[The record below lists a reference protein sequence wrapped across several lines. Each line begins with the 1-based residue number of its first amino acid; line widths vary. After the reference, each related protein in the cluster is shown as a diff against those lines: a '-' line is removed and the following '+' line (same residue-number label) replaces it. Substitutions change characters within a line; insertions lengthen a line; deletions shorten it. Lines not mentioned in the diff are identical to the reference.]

1 MKSLLLILC
10 IAWTQIIFGQ
20 TNYFP
25 PINGTW
31 ETTDPNS
38 LGWCM
43 DELQPLYQY
52 LDTTNS
58 KGFIVLKDGK
68 IVLEKYFG
76 NFTQDSSWYWASAG
90 KSLTAFAVGI
100 AQQKGLLSI
109 DNPVSNYL
117 GDGWTSCTK
126 AQEEKITVRH
136 LLMMS
141 SGLDDNTSNPFCNEP
156 SCLTYK
162 AEPGTRWAYN
172 TGVYSLLIKII
183 EKITGQDY
191 NLFISK
197 NIGIPTG
204 MKGLWISAQ
213 GELYITKVQTMARFG
228 LLILNHGVW
237 ANNDILQDSNYFQ
250 AMVNTSQPMNQAY
263 GFLWWLNGKQTFMV
277 PGLPIQLPGSL
288 VPNAPQDAYFA
299 MGKYGQI
306 ICIVPSQNLV
316 VIRMGDDPGNNE
328 QLVSPIYLD
337 KIFTYLNKIICN
349 PASVQSSKKVESVV
363 IYPNPVINSIIWAN
377 PNNLSI
383 KTIEF
388 YNAHGQL
395 LQTIQPKR
403 QFADVSSFKPGTYIA
418 LFKDQNHVLIGQSQ
432 FIKI

>member
-1 MKSLLLILC
+1 MKSLLLTLC
-10 IAWTQIIFGQ
+10 LVWTVNIFSQ

-25 PINGTW
+25 PINGPW

-38 LGWCM
+38 LGWCT
-43 DELQPLYQY
+43 DEIQPLYQY
-52 LDTTNS
+52 LESTNS

-90 KSLTAFAVGI
+90 KSLTAFAIGI

-109 DNPVSNYL
+109 EKPVSNYL
-117 GDGWTSCTK
+117 GSGWTSCTQD
-126 AQEEKITVRH
+126 QEDKITVRH

-141 SGLDDNTSNPFCNEP
+141 SGLDDNPTNPFCNEP

-183 EKITGQDY
+183 ETITGKDY
-191 NLFISK
+191 NFFISK
-197 NIGIPTG
+197 NIGTPTG

-213 GELYITKVQTMARFG
+213 GELYITTVQTMARFG
-228 LLILNHGVW
+228 LLILNKGIW
-237 ANNDILQDSNYFQ
+237 AGNDILKDANYFQ

-277 PGLPIQLPGSL
+277 PGLPIPLTGTL
-288 VPNAPQDAYFA
+288 VPNAPSDAYFA
-299 MGKYGQI
+299 MGKNGQI

-337 KIFTYLNKIICN
+337 KIYTYLNKIICT
-349 PASVQSSKKVESVV
+349 PASVQSSDKIKSVT
-363 IYPNPVINSIIWAN
+363 IYPNPVSNSMVWTN
-377 PNNLSI
+377 PQNLSI
-383 KTIEF
+383 QSVEF
-388 YNAHGQL
+388 YNANGQL
-395 LQTIQPKR
+395 IKTIQPKR
-403 QFADVSSFKPGTYIA
+403 QFADVSSLKSGSYIA
-418 LFKDQNHVLIGQSQ
+418 LFKDHNNVLIGQSQ